1 MMRNDT
7 KRVVVIGLALLAVA
21 GSLFAAE
28 KYQTRRQ
35 VKYCK
40 ESAIIA
46 LSDYVRADEYK
57 TAVNDS
63 KVRWNASLREMTD
76 DKELHKFDGL
86 LASFQIEDE
95 FTVQKY
101 RECQARFRS
110 EK

>member
-1 MMRNDT
+1 MRNDT
-7 KRVVVIGLALLAVA
+7 KRVIVIGLALLAVA

-28 KYQTRRQ
+28 EYQTRRQ

-40 ESAIIA
+40 EYAITT

-63 KVRWNASLREMTD
+63 KTRWNASLRGMTD
-76 DKELHKFDGL
+76 NEELYKFDGL

-95 FTVQKY
+95 FSVQKY
-101 RECQARFRS
+101 RECKARLRS